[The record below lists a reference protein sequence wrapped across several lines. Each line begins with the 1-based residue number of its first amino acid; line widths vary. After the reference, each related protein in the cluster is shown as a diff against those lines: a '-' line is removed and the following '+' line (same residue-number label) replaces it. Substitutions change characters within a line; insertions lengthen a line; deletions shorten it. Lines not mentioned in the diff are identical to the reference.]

1 MAVGRTKKATLNDV
15 AVYSGVSYQTVSRV
29 INDHLN
35 VAEATR
41 RRVLKAIEEL
51 DYRPNR
57 AARSLVTRRS
67 QTVGII
73 SYGLGYYGPAQM
85 VMNIE
90 SAVRRRGYGL
100 ALTTIEELSLPEL
113 SRAINDLV
121 SQNVDG
127 IVMITPI
134 ADIDPKMITMLCA
147 ETPLVMVDTDP
158 NERIPA
164 VAIDQRHGAK
174 LATQHLIDLG
184 HRNICKISGP
194 LNWYDARLRHE
205 GWLAT
210 LHESGLTPG
219 LSFEGD
225 WTAARGYAAMQQL
238 LDTETG
244 FSAVVVGN
252 DQMALGALRALRERG
267 LKVPDD
273 ISVVGFDDV
282 PEAAYFEPPLTTVRQ
297 DFKALGQQSIEHLM
311 ALIEAPDGPLLQRVL
326 WPHLVVRL
334 STMRALG

>member
-1 MAVGRTKKATLNDV
+1 MMIKNKKATLNDV
-15 AVYSGVSYQTVSRV
+15 ALRSGVSYQTVSRV
-29 INDHLN
+29 INNHPS

-41 RRVLKAIEEL
+41 KRVLQVIAEL

-73 SYGLGYYGPAQM
+73 SYGIEYFGPAQM

-90 SAVRRRGYGL
+90 AAVRRRGYGL

-113 SRAINDLV
+113 SRAISDLV

-134 ADIDPKMITMLCA
+134 ASIDLKVIIALCAATPVVMVDIDPS
-147 ETPLVMVDTDP
+147 
-158 NERIPA
+158 ERIPS
-164 VAIDQRHGAK
+164 VAIDQRHGAQ

-184 HRNICKISGP
+184 HRHLCEISGP

-210 LHESGLTPG
+210 LKESGLAPG

-225 WTAARGYAAMQQL
+225 WTAAGGYAAMRQL
-238 LDTETG
+238 LDKGKE
-244 FSAVVVGN
+244 FSAVFVGN
-252 DQMALGALRALRERG
+252 DQMALGAIRALREAG
-267 LKVPDD
+267 LRVPHDVS
-273 ISVVGFDDV
+273 IVGFDDV
-282 PEAAYFEPPLTTVRQ
+282 PEAAYFDPPLTTVKQ
-297 DFKALGQQSIEHLM
+297 DFRALGQQSIEYLM
-311 ALIEAPDGPLLQRVL
+311 RLIGRATTSPNQCVL
-326 WPHLVVRL
+326 YPHLVVRL
-334 STMRALG
+334 STMSVLG